1 MTAADT
7 LRARIAEAEA
17 CIAAVTDNNFARQ
30 VLAARRA
37 ALADA
42 LALLEQ
48 PAPVV
53 TLDETY
59 SADRP
64 TDERSGPA
72 PREPHAMESTGGD
85 SRERPAPQIPPAAA
99 SPHVRDRVAP
109 SDPPAGSG
117 HPSSAPNTRLRTYTA
132 ERDALLRELW
142 RGPNISRSDMRAR
155 LNALPGM
162 PIQSNDAMSQ
172 RAMAL
177 GLGRRSTAAGEA
189 AAAPQRR
196 PGNSSRSPE
205 REALLRE
212 LWPDRSVSMRE
223 IVRRYNAL
231 PGRPIAGDGS
241 LNAIVKAMGLP
252 GRSAE
257 IRRAI
262 EQTPVARDAAPDDP
276 LAGLIPDDLAEAR
289 RMIASN
295 QHGAKDLAR
304 HFGWD
309 EPRAIRIAAA
319 IRDDLTR
326 PELDARLRAEAK
338 AA

>member
-1 MTAADT
+1 MTTAET
-7 LRARIAEAEA
+7 IRARIAEAEA

-30 VLAARRA
+30 VLTARRA

-53 TLDETY
+53 TLAPVY
-59 SADRP
+59 FADNATATAP
-64 TDERSGPA
+64 AEFGPG
-72 PREPHAMESTGGD
+72 HDGG
-85 SRERPAPQIPPAAA
+85 PAPQIPPAAA
-99 SPHVRDRVAP
+99 SPAVRDRVAP
-109 SDPPAGSG
+109 SDPPADRGTPSG
-117 HPSSAPNTRLRTYTA
+117 PEARPRTYTPD
-132 ERDALLRELW
+132 RDALLRQLW
-142 RGPNISRSDMRAR
+142 PDTSLSRSDLRAR

-162 PIQSNDAMSQ
+162 PIQSNDAMGQ
-172 RAMAL
+172 RAIAL
-177 GLGRRSTAAGEA
+177 GLRRRSTAAGEA
-189 AAAPQRR
+189 PTAGQRR
-196 PGNSSRSPE
+196 PGKSTRTPE
-205 REALLRE
+205 REALLRA

-257 IRRAI
+257 IRRAR
-262 EQTPVARDAAPDDP
+262 EQTPFARDAAPDDP

-295 QHGAKDLAR
+295 QHGARDLAR

-326 PELDARLRAEAK
+326 PEIAARLRAEAK